1 MNKKDLEYFK
11 AKLLAE
17 KSQLEEELS
26 EVAYKDPSLA
36 QGWEAT
42 SGGMV
47 VDSADD
53 NEVADKFEEMEG
65 NKDVTDKLAVQLEMV
80 NSALENI
87 DSNTYGI
94 CRTCNKPIERG
105 RLEANPSAKGC
116 VVHSN

>member
-11 AKLLAE
+11 DKLLAE
-17 KSQLEEELS
+17 KAQLEEELS
-26 EVAYKDPSLA
+26 SVAYKDPSLA

-65 NKDVTDKLAVQLEMV
+65 NKDVTDKLAMQLEMV
-80 NSALENI
+80 DLALSKI
-87 DSNTYGI
+87 DSKTYGI
-94 CRTCNKPIERG
+94 CSTCNKPIERE

-116 VVHSN
+116 VEHAK